1 MGPLEEQ
8 PALVTT
14 EPLLQPP
21 KEIQVWSV
29 GRSFRLKSGTRGCL
43 SQVLSGALKCLGG
56 YR

>member
-21 KEIQVWSV
+21 KEIQVWGV